1 MDCDRGGFKSLPYW
15 PRRLNMV
22 APGSCP
28 VSHVTF
34 GIGASI
40 QPLTYSL
47 QIELAEVK
55 NQSNDYRAYLQ

>member
-1 MDCDRGGFKSLPYW
+1 ML
-15 PRRLNMV
+15 